1 LRANSLPSS
10 KRLFIESKG
19 THLVPSHPPP
29 ILTLP
34 ERVDTWTIQK
44 VEEAFFSQHLEPGD
58 YAILDFGQTAF
69 VSSSGI
75 RFLLIASD
83 RLRKNGGG
91 DVLLAGM
98 QPSVLSVL
106 EICNLD
112 KRFQIFDSVH
122 AAQQF
127 CGHA

>member
-1 LRANSLPSS
+1 M
-10 KRLFIESKG
+10 
-19 THLVPSHPPP
+19 PSHPPT
-29 ILTLP
+29 ILALP
-34 ERVDTWTIQK
+34 ERVDTWSIQK
-44 VEEAFFSQHLEPGD
+44 VEEAFFNQPMEPGD
-58 YAILDFGQTAF
+58 YAILDFSQTTF

-91 DVLLAGM
+91 DVLLASM

-112 KRFQIFDSVH
+112 KRFQIFDSVQS
-122 AAQQF
+122 AQQF
-127 CGHA
+127 CGTP

>member
-1 LRANSLPSS
+1 M
-10 KRLFIESKG
+10 
-19 THLVPSHPPP
+19 PSHPPP
-29 ILTLP
+29 ILALP
-34 ERVDTWTIQK
+34 DRVDTWSIQK
-44 VEEAFFSQHLEPGD
+44 IEEAFFSQSLESGD
-58 YAILDFGQTAF
+58 SVILDLSQTTF

-75 RFLLIASD
+75 RFMLIASD

-106 EICNLD
+106 KICNLD
-112 KRFQIFDSVH
+112 KRFQIFDSVQ

-127 CGHA
+127 CGHP